1 MLAAL
6 IANPFLFKAFDLSSI
21 RSVYVGAGSVTPEL
35 RAKVEAAQPGWNIIT
50 GYGKLQCSHPRSIFP
65 FPFFFQL
72 LP

>member
-1 MLAAL
+1 LAAL

-35 RAKVEAAQPGWNIIT
+35 RAKVKAAQPGWNIIT
-50 GYGKLQCSHPRSIFP
+50 GYGKFPISSLFP
-65 FPFFFQL
+65 FPFSFHS